1 MNNSTIKY
9 LFILTFLLLNFKV
22 NAKHA
27 CCLPYK
33 KGNLWGICDTNAK
46 VIVQPLYSTVNCFNI
61 GKETLIAFIKN
72 KKAVVYINAILQPI
86 LSHKFDSIQRASFSA
101 EGTFFIFNK
110 GKMGLVEN
118 GKIIF
123 QPMYDS
129 LDFTTNNRIIAK
141 KNNLVGLIST
151 TNKII
156 IPFQYEQIKL
166 DWYKNQHREKSDSLY
181 YWEAK
186 GLTTDD
192 SFVDPIQP
200 PVDYFYDDEI
210 MLVKEGGSFDIDK
223 KNKQK
228 ELALMKEFT
237 YAKIVSAYSRL
248 FYVKDI
254 NGQMGVYDYY
264 AKKIVVPMEFDNLMM
279 NEEIEQANYCVVYRN
294 GKAGFYNGLH
304 ELLSV
309 TYDAINIDEIGRGI
323 IFPIKNALYGMNFLS
338 EDMDLNILPKYS
350 SLKYHAR
357 FKVNE
362 DWYFVL
368 FEAIDTKGN
377 KFYVGENGLEYFSK

>member
-9 LFILTFLLLNFKV
+9 LFVFTFLLLALKV
-22 NAKHA
+22 NAQHA

-33 KGNLWGICDTNAK
+33 KGDLWGICDTNSK
-46 VIVQPLYSTVNCFNI
+46 VMVQPGFDSVSCFNI
-61 GKETLIAFIKN
+61 GKETLISFIKN
-72 KKAVVYINAILQPI
+72 KKAVVFINAILQPA
-86 LSHKFDSIQRASFSA
+86 LSNKFDSIKRASYSA

-118 GKIIF
+118 GKVII

-129 LDFTTNNRIIAK
+129 LDFSSNNRIIAK
-141 KNNLVGLIST
+141 KNNLLGLIST
-151 TNKII
+151 KNKII
-156 IPFQYEQIKL
+156 IPFEYEQIEP
-166 DWYKNQHREKSDSLY
+166 DWSKNQRREKSDSLH
-181 YWEAK
+181 YWEATS
-186 GLTTDD
+186 LTKND
-192 SFVDPIQP
+192 FFADPIQP

-223 KNKQK
+223 KNKEK

-254 NGQMGVYDYY
+254 DGLMGVYDYY
-264 AKKIVVPMEFDNLMM
+264 AKKIVVPMEFDSLML
-279 NEEIEQANYCVVYRN
+279 NEEIEEANYCVVYKN
-294 GKAGFYNGLH
+294 GKAGFYNGKY

-309 TYDAINIDEIGRGI
+309 THDAINIDEIGRGI

-338 EDMDLNILPKYS
+338 EDFDLNILPKYTK
-350 SLKYHAR
+350 LEYHTR

-368 FEAIDTKGN
+368 FEAIDTEGN
-377 KFYVGENGLEYFSK
+377 KFYVGENGVEYFSK